1 MIDTDVF
8 ERLIEQ
14 LRGRVDAG
22 AFEGL
27 ESYYRHGEY
36 GLAIEHLCDELYE
49 ADQALPDDAVDL
61 VREIGESMGLERR
74 SFKLLTVHQ

>member
-1 MIDTDVF
+1 VIDTDAF

-22 AFEGL
+22 AFE
-27 ESYYRHGEY
+27 SYYRHGEY
-36 GLAIEHLCDELYE
+36 GLAIEYLGDELYE
-49 ADQALPDDAVDL
+49 GGAVDL

-74 SFKLLTVHQ
+74 SFKLLTVHE